1 MRHVTGDPWVVIL
14 GLLLLSP
21 RKGPIENVSNQ
32 KMEYI
37 RKQIY
42 SRPEI
47 RRTLLPLW
55 SAWALTAVG
64 AVCGAVMFTAE
75 GLSEGWQSALLGGVI
90 VGVCSLV
97 TVLCYWIFGDSRR
110 PYIRELHAV
119 LEPTY
124 AYYPQSAEKQIV
136 AALEANDEK
145 ALEAVKRQ
153 AKPELALVRYSD
165 AAERVY
171 YSQLTRVEGRGYI
184 PLTEII
190 VNKKN

>member
-1 MRHVTGDPWVVIL
+1 
-14 GLLLLSP
+14 
-21 RKGPIENVSNQ
+21 
-32 KMEYI
+32 MEYI
-37 RKQIY
+37 RKSIY

-64 AVCGAVMFTAE
+64 AVCGVIFFVQDSMSD
-75 GLSEGWQSALLGGVI
+75 GNSSLLLGGMVT
-90 VGVCSLV
+90 GACTLL
-97 TVLCYWIFGDSRR
+97 TVLCYWLFGDSRR
-110 PYIRELHAV
+110 PYHRELHAV

-124 AYYPQSAEKQIV
+124 AYYPSSAEKQIV
-136 AALEANDEK
+136 AALEANDEQ

-165 AAERVY
+165 KEERVY
-171 YSQLTRVEGRGYI
+171 YSQLTRVEGKRYI

-190 VNKKN
+190 VNVLDKPNDQSKLA